1 MTVTLSI
8 DDFSTV
14 QDHGSIVLITGTGEE
29 GQRVTFGV
37 EPRMLDD
44 IAGLA
49 MGDGDVDVWV
59 EGWQIMGTF

>member
-14 QDHGSIVLITGTGEE
+14 QDHGSVVLITGTGEE
-29 GQRVTFGV
+29 GQRVTFGI

-44 IAGLA
+44 IAGLVLDE
-49 MGDGDVDVWV
+49 GDMDVWV
-59 EGWQIMGTF
+59 ESWAIMGTF